1 MVVLLK
7 PDDKIDLKEN
17 MRKVARTYLILGL
30 NVSNLVKQ
38 QFNLVL
44 KSVAVSPGM
53 LREFLPG

>member
-17 MRKVARTYLILGL
+17 MRKAARTYLILGL

-53 LREFLPG
+53 LREFLLG